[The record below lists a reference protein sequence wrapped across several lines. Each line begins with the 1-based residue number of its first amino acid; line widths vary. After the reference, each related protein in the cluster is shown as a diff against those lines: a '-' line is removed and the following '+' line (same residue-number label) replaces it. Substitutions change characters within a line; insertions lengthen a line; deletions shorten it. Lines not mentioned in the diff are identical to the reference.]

1 MTDAWRLDTLPSD
14 VLILIFDYCHAFD
27 LVRLS
32 EVCTRFRDVI
42 REETLWI
49 KKSKQPIVTNQTSRK
64 FRERCNSLL
73 CLRTKWHVSNNW
85 QCGKYEKKILFSQ
98 NAKVIPHIQLTKDIL
113 WWSGGNQ
120 LYGFRRTEPFQDN
133 NRIFIHDNV
142 TSDICKFI
150 VNNDYIITGHR
161 DGNIQFWTRSQSSRN
176 IDYCF
181 SIETAHS
188 RSVNALDGTLTT
200 IISGSSDGT
209 VKIWTPLG
217 QRTSHIPLATIN
229 IAQWVCSLSVDPT
242 NKKVAIGTA
251 GDSDKPHLHIF
262 DLEHYTEFDILKSDI
277 KRYAGTL
284 DLVWDSPQTLLTC
297 GYDTYIR
304 KWDLRTGTCVYSWR
318 EPTDATLYCISSDYQ
333 YTMITGT
340 KFNCKAVLW
349 DQRQKSCI
357 QVYFMN
363 LRRMSSPTYSVSFDS
378 THLYGAT
385 DQHLVELNFSGYS
398 YKKSNY
404 KEILKYG
411 YVEPIR
417 TDSNC
422 IV

>member
-32 EVCTRFRDVI
+32 EVCTRFHDI
-42 REETLWI
+42 IQEDTLWI
-49 KKSKQPIVTNQTSRK
+49 KKSKLPIVTNQTSRK
-64 FRERCNSLL
+64 FRERCISLL
-73 CLRTKWHVSNNW
+73 SLRAKWHVSNNW
-85 QCGKYEKKILFSQ
+85 QCGKYEKKAFFSQ

-120 LYGFRRTEPFQDN
+120 LYGFRRTEAYPHN
-133 NRIFIHDNV
+133 NRFFIHDNV
-142 TSDICKFI
+142 TSTISKFI
-150 VNNDYIITGHR
+150 VRNDYIITGHR
-161 DGNIQFWTRSQSSRN
+161 DGSMRFWTKPQINRN
-176 IDYCF
+176 IDFYF
-181 SIETAHS
+181 SIEQAHS
-188 RSVNALDGTLTT
+188 RSLNALDETFSA
-200 IISGSSDGT
+200 IISGAGDGT

-217 QRTSHIPLATIN
+217 QGISNVPLATIN
-229 IAQWVCSLSVDPT
+229 IAQWVCSLSVDPM
-242 NKKVAIGTA
+242 NEKVAVGTA
-251 GDSDKPHLHIF
+251 GSCDIPHLHIF
-262 DLEHYTEFDILKSDI
+262 NLGHYTKFDTLKTN
-277 KRYAGTL
+277 KKVHAGTL
-284 DLVWDSPQTLLTC
+284 DMVWDSPQTLLTC

-349 DQRQKSCI
+349 DQRQRNYVQI
-357 QVYFMN
+357 YFMN

-404 KEILKYG
+404 KEILRYE
-411 YVEPIR
+411 YTEPVI
-417 TDSNC
+417 S
-422 IV
+422 